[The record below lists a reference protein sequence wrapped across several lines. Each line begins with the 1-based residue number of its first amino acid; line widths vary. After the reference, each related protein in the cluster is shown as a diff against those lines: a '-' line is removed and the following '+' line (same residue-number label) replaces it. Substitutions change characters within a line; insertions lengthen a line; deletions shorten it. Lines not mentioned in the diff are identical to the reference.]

1 MEGSM
6 RPERRWAGFSR
17 EQKPGS
23 SATERITWG
32 PDSAS
37 VATGEGAV
45 TAETPKEV
53 VARFY
58 KAVADRDLEA
68 AGACFHEQ
76 ATWVLPG
83 VSPIAG
89 EHRGWGSIRDDFLAR
104 LGPLSDGTFHAEL
117 LDVAVGERFVV
128 AVQRATAHR
137 ERKRLDVTACQLMS
151 IEDGKIVSVRGHYS
165 DQQALDDFWS

>member
-1 MEGSM
+1 
-6 RPERRWAGFSR
+6 
-17 EQKPGS
+17 
-23 SATERITWG
+23 
-32 PDSAS
+32 
-37 VATGEGAV
+37 V
-45 TAETPKEV
+45 TSEAPKEV

-83 VSPIAG
+83 ASPIAG
-89 EHRGWGSIRDDFLAR
+89 EHCGWASIRDDFLAR
-104 LGPLSDGTFHAEL
+104 LGLLSGGTFRAEL

-137 ERKRLDVTACQLMS
+137 EGKRLDITACQLMS
-151 IEDGKIVSVRGHYS
+151 IKDGKILSVRGHYS